1 MPVHRSEPLRS
12 RRPHRSGL
20 LFAAAVTLLT
30 LLAAQTSAAS
40 ADDRPPRGSAHMG
53 MGVAAHDGV
62 HGLPTGT
69 KAAQTEGVD
78 VSSHQGDV
86 AWSTLWKSGVKWAYV
101 KASEGTYYTNPY
113 FARQYKGSHDVG
125 MIRGAYHFATPD
137 TTNGAAQAD
146 YFVDHG
152 GGWSRD
158 GKTLPGAL
166 DIEWNP
172 YGDACYGK
180 TPSGMVTWIRD
191 FLTRYKAR
199 TGRDAVIYTATSW
212 WIQCTGNHKGFASA
226 NPLWIARY
234 AATVGAL
241 PAGWSYYT
249 MWQYTSSGPTVGDHN
264 RFNGTLDRLKALADG
279 DSHAAAAEDP
289 DTAPKGVQDGAPDQE
304 QTATTAT
311 TTPPLPGAGPSP
323 GTCTTEHRTGTRR

>member
-1 MPVHRSEPLRS
+1 MPVHRPELLRPQ
-12 RRPHRSGL
+12 RPHLAGL
-20 LFAAAVTLLT
+20 
-30 LLAAQTSAAS
+30 LLAAALSLLLTVQPSPAS
-40 ADDRPPRGSAHMG
+40 ADDTPPRGSAHMG
-53 MGVAAHDGV
+53 MGVEAHDGV
-62 HGLPTGT
+62 HGVPENTLAT
-69 KAAQTEGVD
+69 QTEGVD

-86 AWSTLWKSGVKWAYV
+86 AWSTLWDSGVKWAYT

-113 FARQYKGSHDVG
+113 FADQYGGSYDVG

-137 TTNGAAQAD
+137 TTNGATQAN

-152 GGWSRD
+152 GDWSRD
-158 GKTLPGAL
+158 GKTLPGVL

-180 TPSGMVTWIRD
+180 TASGMVTWIRD
-191 FLTRYKAR
+191 FLNQYKAR

-212 WIQCTGNHKGFASA
+212 WKQCTGNHSGFASA

-234 AATVGAL
+234 ATAVGEL

-264 RFNGTLDRLKALADG
+264 RFNGTLDRVRALADG
-279 DSHAAAAEDP
+279 
-289 DTAPKGVQDGAPDQE
+289 
-304 QTATTAT
+304 
-311 TTPPLPGAGPSP
+311 
-323 GTCTTEHRTGTRR
+323 